1 MKRYKFEAAIQR
13 STGWGAFVFF
23 PHNTQSEFGIKGRVP
38 VQARL
43 GGIPYTGSLMPR
55 GETFHL
61 LAVPQAIM
69 EQLDKKPGD
78 LLQIDLC
85 RDDEPRT
92 VEVPEE
98 FTKLLRK
105 EKLLAGFEKLTLT
118 RRKEY
123 RNWITSAKRED
134 TRQRRLAKAVERLR
148 SEVKTR
154 T

>member
-1 MKRYKFEAAIQR
+1 MKRYRFEAAIQR

-23 PHNTQSEFGIKGRVP
+23 PHDTQTEFGIKGRVP

-43 GGIPYTGSLMPR
+43 GGIAYTGSLMPR
-55 GETFHL
+55 GEEFHL

-69 EQLDKKPGD
+69 EQLNKKPGD

-92 VEVPEE
+92 VELPEE

-105 EKLLAGFEKLTLT
+105 EKLLAGFEKLPLT

-123 RNWITSAKRED
+123 RNWIASAKREE
-134 TRQRRLAKAVERLR
+134 TRHRRLAKAVETLR
-148 SEVKTR
+148 SEVKLR
-154 T
+154 A

>member
-1 MKRYKFEAAIQR
+1 MKRYRFEAAIQR

-23 PHNTQSEFGIKGRVP
+23 PHDTQTEFGIKGRVP

-43 GGIPYTGSLMPR
+43 GGVPYTGSLMPR
-55 GETFHL
+55 GETFHR

-69 EQLDKKPGD
+69 EQLNKKPGD
-78 LLQIDLC
+78 LLAIDLW

-92 VEVPEE
+92 VELPDE
-98 FTKLLRK
+98 FRKLLRK

-123 RNWITSAKRED
+123 RNWLASA
-134 TRQRRLAKAVERLR
+134 
-148 SEVKTR
+148 
-154 T
+154 

>member
-1 MKRYKFEAAIQR
+1 MKWYRFEAAIQR

-23 PHNTQSEFGIKGRVP
+23 PHDTQTEFGVKGRVP

-43 GGIPYTGSLMPR
+43 GGVPYTGSLMPR
-55 GETFHL
+55 GEAFHL

-69 EQLDKKPGD
+69 EQLNKKPGD

-92 VEVPEE
+92 VELPDE
-98 FTKLLRK
+98 FVKLLRK

-123 RNWITSAKRED
+123 RNWLASAKREE
-134 TRQRRLAKAVERLR
+134 TRQRRLAKAVETLR
-148 SEVKTR
+148 SELKTR
-154 T
+154 A